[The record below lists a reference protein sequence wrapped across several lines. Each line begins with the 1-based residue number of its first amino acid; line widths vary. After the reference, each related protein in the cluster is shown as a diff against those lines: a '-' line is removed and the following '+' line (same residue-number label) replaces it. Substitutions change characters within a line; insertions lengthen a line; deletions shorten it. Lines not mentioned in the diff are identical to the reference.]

1 MYCVSPCGVYICS
14 QALYN
19 AGMFLW
25 LSGRHDKAREYV
37 DRMLKVAPGDKE
49 VRTLRRPAS
58 ILISSCVCSAYICT
72 KARVHKNGQLE

>member
-1 MYCVSPCGVYICS
+1 MICMCS

-49 VRTLRRPAS
+49 VRRFRRP
-58 ILISSCVCSAYICT
+58 LL
-72 KARVHKNGQLE
+72 GE

>member
-1 MYCVSPCGVYICS
+1 MVRRLFMYTVTFLMTCICS

-37 DRMLKVAPGDKE
+37 DRMLKVAPRDKE
-49 VRTLRRPAS
+49 VRRLRRPLLGVVA
-58 ILISSCVCSAYICT
+58 CVT
-72 KARVHKNGQLE
+72 

>member
-1 MYCVSPCGVYICS
+1 MYTCTVSLHVVCICS

-49 VRTLRRPAS
+49 VRTLRRPTS
-58 ILISSCVCSAYICT
+58 TGMSGCMCSAYIRFLLSS
-72 KARVHKNGQLE
+72 K

>member
-1 MYCVSPCGVYICS
+1 MYTVTLLMTCICS

-37 DRMLKVAPGDKE
+37 DRMLKVAPRDKE
-49 VRTLRRPAS
+49 VRRLRRPLLGVVACVV
-58 ILISSCVCSAYICT
+58 LIHYQ
-72 KARVHKNGQLE
+72 GFG

>member
-1 MYCVSPCGVYICS
+1 MSYIYL

-49 VRTLRRPAS
+49 VRTLRRPTS
-58 ILISSCVCSAYICT
+58 TVMSGCVCSAYVLRFSYRILSWGRGET
-72 KARVHKNGQLE
+72 EW

>member
-1 MYCVSPCGVYICS
+1 MTCMCS

-49 VRTLRRPAS
+49 VHRDRRPL
-58 ILISSCVCSAYICT
+58 LIGVVACVVLIH
-72 KARVHKNGQLE
+72 VHSLSGFSLEL

>member
-1 MYCVSPCGVYICS
+1 MYTVTLLMTCICS

-37 DRMLKVAPGDKE
+37 DRMLKVAPRDKE
-49 VRTLRRPAS
+49 VRRDRRPW
-58 ILISSCVCSAYICT
+58 LHVLHSAYT
-72 KARVHKNGQLE
+72 LPGFSLEL

>member
-1 MYCVSPCGVYICS
+1 MYCESPCGMYICS

-49 VRTLRRPAS
+49 VCMLRRPTS
-58 ILISSCVCSAYICT
+58 TGMSGCMCSAY
-72 KARVHKNGQLE
+72 KVLAKL

>member
-1 MYCVSPCGVYICS
+1 MYICS

-49 VRTLRRPAS
+49 VHMLRRRTS
-58 ILISSCVCSAYICT
+58 TLMSSCVCSTYKVLA
-72 KARVHKNGQLE
+72 KL